1 MTDTK
6 LNMSSF
12 YNSFILLNDYL
23 DGFLESL
30 TLMSEKNEFLFASL
44 HKKQASCFIR
54 IFSKKIV
61 EIKARR
67 VNVFGCFFSYWS
79 VYLIPQVI
87 PRPLPNERETKWLW
101 LQSRCLSAA

>member
-54 IFSKKIV
+54 IFSKKNCRN
-61 EIKARR
+61 K
-67 VNVFGCFFSYWS
+67 S
-79 VYLIPQVI
+79 
-87 PRPLPNERETKWLW
+87 
-101 LQSRCLSAA
+101 

>member
-30 TLMSEKNEFLFASL
+30 TLMSEK
-44 HKKQASCFIR
+44 K
-54 IFSKKIV
+54 
-61 EIKARR
+61 
-67 VNVFGCFFSYWS
+67 
-79 VYLIPQVI
+79 
-87 PRPLPNERETKWLW
+87 
-101 LQSRCLSAA
+101 